1 MFVNGYYF
9 SDFHLERMKAAL
21 TWVLGLKPSL
31 LSLVNMEFISI
42 PTSPSTSTSTDD
54 KDHSNRNR
62 QELLRGGATGAMMS
76 ASRQA
81 HEKKGVAMIERLKTK
96 VTTVNELEAYLLLG
110 GHRGLRN
117 YVLNQ
122 YQASSGGGW

>member
-1 MFVNGYYF
+1 
-9 SDFHLERMKAAL
+9 MKAAL
-21 TWVLGLKPSL
+21 TWVLDLQPSL
-31 LSLVNMEFISI
+31 LSLANMEFISI
-42 PTSPSTSTSTDD
+42 PTSTSPSTSVDD

-62 QELLRGGATGAMMS
+62 QELRGGATGAMMS

-96 VTTVNELEAYLLLG
+96 VTTAEELKAYLLLG

-122 YQASSGGGW
+122 YQPSSGGGW

>member
-1 MFVNGYYF
+1 MFVNNDFYF

-21 TWVLGLKPSL
+21 TWVLDLEPSL

-42 PTSPSTSTSTDD
+42 SISTSPSTSADD
-54 KDHSNRNR
+54 KDHSNRNNR
-62 QELLRGGATGAMMS
+62 QAMMS

-96 VTTVNELEAYLLLG
+96 VTTAEELKAYLLLG

-122 YQASSGGGW
+122 YQASTGGGW